1 MRDIWTMLWK
11 EAKDSPLQGGPRA
24 LIAPLIFIAIEGVF
38 LPEQL
43 GQNWLALSPATM
55 LLLLLMPFLFVS
67 SYVGD
72 TIAGERERHTLETLL
87 ASRISDRAILLG
99 KLIAIVGYA
108 WGMVLVSLLI
118 GVVSANLAQRSGRW
132 ICYAPFG
139 LLLEALALSLL
150 TSVLAASVGVLI
162 SLRAATARQVQQT
175 MGVSTLVVLVGVLL
189 AARAVPSQV
198 LLSSSSNAAQFWLI
212 PLAACA
218 ALGALALLGALVRFQ
233 HARLTSF

>member
-1 MRDIWTMLWK
+1 MSDIWTMLWK

-24 LIAPLIFIAIEGVF
+24 LIAPLIFIAIAGIF

-43 GQNWLALSPATM
+43 GQNWLALSTATM
-55 LLLLLMPFLFVS
+55 LLLLLPFMFVS

-72 TIAGERERHTLETLL
+72 TIAGERERHTLETLP

-108 WGMVLVSLLI
+108 WGMVLGSLLF

-132 ICYAPFG
+132 IFYAPFG
-139 LLLEALALSLL
+139 LLLEALALSVL
-150 TSVLAASVGVLI
+150 TSVLAASEGVLI

-175 MGVSTLVVLVGVLL
+175 MGVSTLVLVVVVLQ

-198 LLSSSSNAAQFWLI
+198 LLSSASNTPQFWFI

-218 ALGALALLGALVRFQ
+218 ALDALALVGAFVRFQ
-233 HARLTSF
+233 RARLI